1 MSYNLEVI
9 SPWSDNSLRL
19 IHTDLSLKFNG
30 IKCKPNIM
38 RISLTFLCWLT
49 YCVNSDSFHTSGSI
63 PPSGT
68 KYGKLDPHHK
78 AANVK
83 QKSNTAVLVATGGAV
98 ESGGTATVSNEIFN
112 LVKNIV
118 GAGVLSLPAGIAA
131 FGNAP
136 SAIFPA
142 SALIAAIGGASG
154 YCFSA
159 IGRVCAMRN
168 AVSYRDAWSK
178 TIGERTSFIPAAV
191 CTFKTSSANLAYSM
205 ILADTFKAILSSTGI
220 NLSRDAVL
228 VGTTLLIL
236 LPLCLLKN
244 LSSLAPFSLLGIIG
258 MVYTTFAMA
267 VRYFGGAYAP
277 GGNFFADVA
286 TNLQPSFGDIGSSGV
301 MSANVFILICMLSTA
316 YMAHFNAPKY
326 YLELQNNTIER
337 YNKVVSTSFGIS
349 IAIFIAI
356 ASLGFLT
363 FGASSNGLIL
373 NNYSNKDTLMGLSRI
388 AVAISIVFSYPLA
401 FVGFRDG

>member
-1 MSYNLEVI
+1 MRSSFFILCLLAC
-9 SPWSDNSLRL
+9 SANS
-19 IHTDLSLKFNG
+19 FG
-30 IKCKPNIM
+30 
-38 RISLTFLCWLT
+38 
-49 YCVNSDSFHTSGSI
+49 FHTNAPLS
-63 PPSGT
+63 T
-68 KYGKLDPHHK
+68 GKTFSSVDPLHK
-78 AANVK
+78 NSK
-83 QKSNTAVLVATGGAV
+83 TSSTALAVEAGGAT
-98 ESGGTATVSNEIFN
+98 ESGGTATIPNEVFN

-136 SAIFPA
+136 SAILPA
-142 SALIAAIGGASG
+142 TALIAAIGGASG
-154 YCFSA
+154 YCFAA

-178 TIGERTSFIPAAV
+178 TIGEGSSWIPAAI

-205 ILADTFKAILSSTGI
+205 ILADTFKALLSSAGL
-220 NLSRDAVL
+220 NFSRDTVL
-228 VGTTLLIL
+228 IATTLIIL

-258 MVYTTFAMA
+258 MVYTTLAMA
-267 VRYFGGAYAP
+267 LRYFGGAYAA
-277 GGNFFADVA
+277 GGRFFADVS
-286 TNLQPSFGDIGSSGV
+286 TSLQPSFGDVGAAGV
-301 MSANVFILICMLSTA
+301 MNPNAFILICMLSTA

-349 IAIFIAI
+349 IALFAAI

-363 FGASSNGLIL
+363 FGAASNGLIL
-373 NNYSNKDTLMGLSRI
+373 NNYSNKDTVMAFSRI